1 MIPHIV
7 PVQSL
12 ETIAQRR
19 RALGLTQ
26 SELARLSGVSQS
38 YIAKL
43 EAKNIEPSYAKV
55 QAIFESLSELEQGR
69 ETKAGEIM
77 TENLVSVSPE
87 DSIQKA
93 VNYIWEHSISQLPV
107 LRDGVSVGSLT
118 ERHLIDTLLSD
129 KHNNLRDRPV
139 SEVMGE
145 PFPLLGEDAPVSLI
159 ADMLKIY
166 PAVLVQRRGKVVG
179 IITKADLLKKLM

>member
-1 MIPHIV
+1 MLH
-7 PVQSL
+7 VQSL
-12 ETIAQRR
+12 ETVAQRR

-55 QAIFESLSELEQGR
+55 QAIFEALSELEQGR

-77 TENLVSVSPE
+77 TENLLSVSPG
-87 DSIQKA
+87 DPIQKA
-93 VNYIWEHSISQLPV
+93 VNLIWEHSISQLPV
-107 LRDGVSVGSLT
+107 LAEGVSIGSIT
-118 ERHLIDTLLSD
+118 ERHLIDNILVGRQN
-129 KHNNLRDRPV
+129 NNLRDRLV
-139 SEVMGE
+139 SEVMGD
-145 PFPLLGEDAPVSLI
+145 PFPLLGEDTPVSLI

-166 PAVLVQRRGKVVG
+166 PAVLVQRKGKVVG